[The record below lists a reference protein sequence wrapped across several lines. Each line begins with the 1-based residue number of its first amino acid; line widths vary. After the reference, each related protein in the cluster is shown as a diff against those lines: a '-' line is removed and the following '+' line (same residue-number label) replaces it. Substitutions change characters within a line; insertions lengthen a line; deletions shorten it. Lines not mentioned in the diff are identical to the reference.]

1 MLWLVCLAACFL
13 LSGYPVFADT
23 SGPPAA
29 TRGEYILAPTVRV
42 PELRQRALSEAQKVT
57 MDARLRLQISGG
69 IVRRRA

>member
-1 MLWLVCLAACFL
+1 MLWLVYLAACFL

-42 PELRQRALSEAQKVT
+42 PELRQSS
-57 MDARLRLQISGG
+57 RLRS
-69 IVRRRA
+69 R